1 MVESVMAV
9 VKYGRLRR
17 ERKNPG
23 GYVQRKSEKAAAF
36 SGILNAQMRSTGEAV
51 EYASTLYG
59 RDMKLSSMQYRTREY
74 HY

>member
-1 MVESVMAV
+1 MAV
-9 VKYGRLRR
+9 VKYGRFRR
-17 ERKNPG
+17 ERKNSG
-23 GYVQRKSEKAAAF
+23 SYVHKKGEKAAVF
-36 SGILNAQMRSTGEAV
+36 SGILNAQMQSTGEAV